1 MVRVSPFRAVLVG
14 CGKMSHAWLGLLA
27 GRDDIEIVGLVDP
40 DTGAAERKEGKYQL
54 EARVYANV
62 AEALAETQ
70 PDAVLD
76 VAVPEA
82 RHEIVTAALAA
93 GCHVLSEKPMA
104 ATLEEARDL
113 VRAADAAGRTFAV
126 LQNRRYLKPMRALRE
141 AVTGG
146 AIGRPGFIG
155 ADFFMGHHVGGF
167 RGTMAHPL
175 LHDMAIHTFD
185 QARFI
190 TGADP
195 VSVYCQ
201 EFNLEGSWFEGDASA
216 ICVFE
221 LTGGLVFCYRGSW
234 TAEGARTSWEASWRV
249 AGSEGTAIWDG
260 PNEPYL
266 SLPEGEVQLGNLWRD
281 EARSVAPTDWSGR
294 PHHAGCLDEMLA
306 ALAEGRPAE
315 TDCHDN
321 IKSIAMVFAAIES
334 GREGRKVPVTW

>member
-1 MVRVSPFRAVLVG
+1 MSCLRAVLVG
-14 CGKMSHAWLGLLA
+14 CGNMSHAWLGVLA

-40 DTGAAERKEGKYQL
+40 DIAAAERKQGKYQL
-54 EARVYANV
+54 DARVFGDLG
-62 AEALAETQ
+62 EALAATG
-70 PDAVLD
+70 PDVVLD

-82 RHEIVTAALAA
+82 RHQIVTTALAA

-104 ATLEEARDL
+104 ATLDEASDL
-113 VRAADAAGRTFAV
+113 VRAAEAADRSFAV

-141 AVTGG
+141 LVTGG
-146 AIGRPGFIG
+146 AIGQPGFIG

-167 RGTMAHPL
+167 RATMEHPL

-195 VSVYCQ
+195 ISVYCQ

-221 LTGGLVFCYRGSW
+221 LTGGIVFCYRGSW
-234 TAEGARTSWEASWRV
+234 TAEGARTSWESSWRV

-260 PNEPYL
+260 EDEPYAA
-266 SLPEGEVQLGNLWRD
+266 LPEGDAERGNLWRG
-281 EARSVAPTDWSGR
+281 ERSLEVSTDWSGR

-306 ALAEGRPAE
+306 ALAEGRRAE
-315 TDCHDN
+315 TDCRDN
-321 IKSIAMVFAAIES
+321 VKSIAMVFAAIES
-334 GREGRKVPVTW
+334 ARKGCKLPVSW

>member
-1 MVRVSPFRAVLVG
+1 MSRLRAVLVG
-14 CGKMSHAWLGLLA
+14 CGRMSHAWLGLLA
-27 GRDDIEIVGLVDP
+27 GRDDIEIIGLVDP
-40 DTGAAERKEGKYQL
+40 DTAAAERKNGKYALGASIFSDLGEAL
-54 EARVYANV
+54 EAMR
-62 AEALAETQ
+62 
-70 PDAVLD
+70 PDVVLD

-82 RHEIVTAALAA
+82 RHGIVRTALAA

-104 ATLEEARDL
+104 ASLDEASDL
-113 VRAADAAGRTFAV
+113 VTAAEAADRSFAV

-141 AVTGG
+141 CVMGG

-167 RGTMAHPL
+167 RATMEHPL

-221 LTGGLVFCYRGSW
+221 LTGGIVFCYRGSW
-234 TAEGARTSWEASWRV
+234 TAEGARTAWESSWRV
-249 AGSEGTAIWDG
+249 SGSEGTAIWDG
-260 PNEPYL
+260 ENDPWVARA
-266 SLPEGEVQLGNLWRD
+266 EGEIQPGNLWRGERVLELSSAWD
-281 EARSVAPTDWSGR
+281 GR
-294 PHHAGCLDEMLA
+294 PHHGGCLDEMLA
-306 ALAEGRPAE
+306 ALAEGRRAE
-315 TDCHDN
+315 TDCRDN
-321 IKSIAMVFAAIES
+321 VKSIAMVFAAIES
-334 GREGRKVPVTW
+334 AREGRKLPVRW